1 MKRVEDLWS
10 RLRAD
15 GLRRTPQREAIVEV
29 LADAGAALPASVV
42 FARAR
47 RRLPGLGERTLE
59 RTVALLTDA
68 GALDAIPSAGGAIV
82 YRLCGVAGHHHHLVC
97 RACGAVAELSRCDI
111 PEWVDPQAAARG
123 FQVDG
128 HDLTVHGLCSACRS

>member
-1 MKRVEDLWS
+1 MKRLEDLWS

-47 RRLPGLGERTLE
+47 RRLPGLGERALE

-68 GALDAIPSAGGAIV
+68 GALDAFPSAGGTIV
-82 YRLCGVAGHHHHLVC
+82 YRLCGVTGHHHHLIC
-97 RACGAVAELSRCDI
+97 SECGRTVEVALPRLEQLIAQLAQTHGFTEVGHHLEL
-111 PEWVDPQAAARG
+111 
-123 FQVDG
+123 
-128 HDLTVHGLCSACRS
+128 HGRCSACSN